1 MEIII
6 EDLKYEDI
14 EECYN
19 FNKIIFNEEYGLDDV
34 KDLYLKLYKNKNMYR
49 FLYLKECI

>member
-19 FNKIIFNEEYGLDDV
+19 LNKIIFNEEYGLDDV
-34 KDLYLKLYKNKNMYR
+34 KDLYLKLYNFICYILLTIQK
-49 FLYLKECI
+49 

>member
-19 FNKIIFNEEYGLDDV
+19 LNKIIFNEEYV
-34 KDLYLKLYKNKNMYR
+34 ELYR
-49 FLYLKECI
+49 R

>member
-1 MEIII
+1 MRDWFMEIII

-19 FNKIIFNEEYGLDDV
+19 LNKIIFNEEYGLDDV
-34 KDLYLKLYKNKNMYR
+34 KDFK
-49 FLYLKECI
+49 II